1 VIFPFP
7 FLVRMHGEEY
17 RVSRPALVTLVEQGE
32 TLYLPEAGLVLW
44 QDTDGRWWVRGRG
57 KRPQGPYASP
67 IRVVREVI
75 QRRRRRGRRR

>member
-17 RVSRPALVTLVEQGE
+17 RVSRQALVTLVSRGE
-32 TLYLPEAGLVLW
+32 RLHLPEAGLVLW
-44 QDTDGRWWVRGRG
+44 QDTEGCWWLRGRA

-67 IRVVREVI
+67 ARVVREVI
-75 QRRRRRGRRR
+75 HRRRRKGRKR

>member
-17 RVSRPALVTLVEQGE
+17 RVSRQALFTLVSQGE
-32 TLYLPEAGLVLW
+32 RLHLPEAGLVLW
-44 QDTDGRWWVRGRG
+44 QDTEGRWWLRGRA

-67 IRVVREVI
+67 ARVVREVI
-75 QRRRRRGRRR
+75 HRRRRKGRKR